1 MDSSAKNYI
10 PLRWVKRK
18 IAIREGIN
26 LIRLIQHCRDSRGSD
41 GQCPECTQAALPLP
55 LPAEIKLLS
64 RFMLFNV
71 EQNEALL
78 NS

>member
-26 LIRLIQHCRDSRGSD
+26 LIRLTQHCRGSRGSD
-41 GQCPECTQAALPLP
+41 GQCPECTQAALSLP
-55 LPAEIKLLS
+55 LPAEIKLLAPS
-64 RFMLFNV
+64 RYPM
-71 EQNEALL
+71 
-78 NS
+78 